1 MVMILLYRTVSSFN
15 FFVKKER
22 KIDTY
27 GKFLLNY
34 ECIRH
39 TVFGRFALSVLLNCS
54 YLCGVYRKYRIFIFI
69 TGDYYLLYNT
79 SIAETYAIQLL
90 IAQHQKHSPPTL
102 PIIVRR
108 KKIVRN
114 TVGMLSTTSS
124 LTKINEKDYDIIRNN
139 GYYSIRTV

>member
-1 MVMILLYRTVSSFN
+1 MYSTVLYSNRLEVDVDGHKLFELRDVSSFFIVTKLYGDDTFIPYTVSSFN

-79 SIAETYAIQLL
+79 VHRSQ
-90 IAQHQKHSPPTL
+90 
-102 PIIVRR
+102 
-108 KKIVRN
+108 
-114 TVGMLSTTSS
+114 STTPF
-124 LTKINEKDYDIIRNN
+124 NY
-139 GYYSIRTV
+139 